1 MHINF
6 LLAEQQ
12 AGANTAGYEENE
24 LGSVQGKGGIGKS

>member
-12 AGANTAGYEENE
+12 TGANTVGYEEK
-24 LGSVQGKGGIGKS
+24 LGSVQGKGGIRKS